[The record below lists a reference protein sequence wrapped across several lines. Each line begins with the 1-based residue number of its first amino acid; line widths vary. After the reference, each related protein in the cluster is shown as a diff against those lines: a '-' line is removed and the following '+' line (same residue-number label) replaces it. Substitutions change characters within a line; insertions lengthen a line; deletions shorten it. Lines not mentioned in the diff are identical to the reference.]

1 MPQNERHRRCMVMV
15 HERVGRVPRYM
26 CEATLA
32 VQRRFTHKKII
43 RSGQKMARAR
53 KMATVT
59 ASGTRLEQLEN
70 LAIILAKQIDMCTG
84 ELDDSMKTV
93 PQLVKQYRE
102 TIKEIEE
109 IRGMEKDDDE
119 IGEILSAR
127 KADGKPDAV
136 R

>member
-1 MPQNERHRRCMVMV
+1 
-15 HERVGRVPRYM
+15 
-26 CEATLA
+26 
-32 VQRRFTHKKII
+32 
-43 RSGQKMARAR
+43 MARQK

-59 ASGTRLEQLEN
+59 GDGSRLQQLEN
-70 LAIILAKQIDMCTG
+70 LALILAKQIDLCTG
-84 ELDDSMKTV
+84 TIDGAKNM
-93 PQLVKQYRE
+93 PQLSKQYRE